1 MTLAVR
7 APIRRWTELLL
18 RINDSPRRT
27 ALAYA
32 VGVFIGFSPV
42 LGLQTV
48 LALAV
53 AFLFGLNRPAIVLG
67 AYTNLPWFIGPYYA
81 LTTAAAAK
89 VLGVQLPPGFA
100 RQFGA
105 LVDRSPFGGQFWAE
119 LGSFLAPLAWPF
131 AAGSLTGA
139 TLLGL
144 LAFLLA
150 RPGIEA
156 GRRRLGLPG
165 HPRAVRQVP

>member
-1 MTLAVR
+1 MRNRRRL
-7 APIRRWTELLL
+7 IRQWMESLLHVH
-18 RINDSPRRT
+18 DSPRRT

-53 AFLFGLNRPAIVLG
+53 AFLFGLNRPAVVLG

-81 LTTAAAAK
+81 LTTAAAAS
-89 VLGVQLPPGFA
+89 VLGVQMPPDFA
-100 RQFGA
+100 RQLGA
-105 LVDRSPFGGQFWAE
+105 LFGRSPFGGQFWAE
-119 LGSFLAPLAWPF
+119 LGSLLSPLAWPY

-150 RPGIEA
+150 RPAIEA
-156 GRRRLGLPG
+156 GRRRLGLSV
-165 HPRAVRQVP
+165 HPRAVREVL